1 MEVEIIMDASESK
14 GGWGEKRE
22 EERQDRIGQE
32 KEWKGGKGNEI

>member
-22 EERQDRIGQE
+22 EKKRNSLHNLWTKDSAAT
-32 KEWKGGKGNEI
+32 